1 MVVNMD
7 QNQTECTLTGDQAID
22 LIAAALAGV
31 PYAALAY
38 SFKLDEA
45 EVQALIAACQE
56 QGLSAW
62 CQAQQPSLQRPPPR
76 LTAPWFQTSS
86 WRRCK
91 RYAGVCLLAPPRSS
105 FMWQ

>member
-1 MVVNMD
+1 MD
-7 QNQTECTLTGDQAID
+7 KNKIELALTGDQAID
-22 LIAAALAGV
+22 LMAAALAGV

-62 CQAQQPSLQRPPPR
+62 CQAQQARNDVPAKSPAPAPKVNCTLVPVSSQ
-76 LTAPWFQTSS
+76 LCSSATLIATTAVSAALS
-86 WRRCK
+86 C
-91 RYAGVCLLAPPRSS
+91 
-105 FMWQ
+105 